1 MKTSLKEFNKDINN
15 LILDIHW
22 KQWGC
27 LGIGSRLE
35 EEKGWIIDLEAL
47 LGSTIFMGQFD
58 KRLFSSALEWVYE
71 YGDWI
76 NVSRLKRI
84 GAYYYKDDDK
94 LNVLLASKN
103 IYELVEN
110 IIKKKRKVNDP
121 KQIQEQVEQYNL
133 PDVYHQV
140 LEKFQVRRV
149 TTEPEVQ
156 KPPLQ
161 QLLLRGFFG
170 INARAEILLYLLN
183 EKEGSSNQIAKTVKF
198 DQKIVYR
205 ILEKWTE
212 AGFIDK
218 ESGRKYFLSNPNLFS
233 VLLKRTDDSVNYLD
247 WIDTFHVMARVMKA
261 IQTGPWES
269 DAYLLSSFFRH
280 ISKDLKRI
288 ARSVDV
294 FISES
299 NLFKGKEYL
308 SPFIKDVTN
317 ILKKL
322 QVNDLN
328 RI

>member
-1 MKTSLKEFNKDINN
+1 MKTSLKEFKKDFNN
-15 LILDIHW
+15 QLLNIHW

-35 EEKGWIIDLEAL
+35 EEKKWIIDLEAL

-58 KRLFSSALEWVYE
+58 KRLFSSALEWLYE
-71 YGDWI
+71 YGEWI

-94 LNVLLASKN
+94 LNVPLASKS
-103 IYELVEN
+103 IYHLVEN
-110 IIKKKRKVNDP
+110 IIKRRRRVDDP

-133 PDVYHQV
+133 PSDYQQV

-149 TTEPEVQ
+149 TTGPEVQ
-156 KPPLQ
+156 KPPLLS
-161 QLLLRGFFG
+161 LLLRGFFG
-170 INARAEILLYLLN
+170 VNARAEVLLYLFYA
-183 EKEGSSNQIAKTVKF
+183 KEGSSNQIAKTIQF

-218 ESGRKYFLSNPNLFS
+218 ESGRKYIMSNPDLYS
-233 VLLKRTDDSVNYLD
+233 ILLKSTDNSVKYLN
-247 WIDTFHVMARVMKA
+247 WINTFHVLARVLKVLN
-261 IQTGPWES
+261 TKPWEN

-280 ISKDLKRI
+280 ISEDIKRT

-294 FISES
+294 SFSDS
-299 NLFKGKEYL
+299 HLFKGEEYL
-308 SPFIKDVTN
+308 SPFIKDIMN

-322 QVNDLN
+322 
-328 RI
+328 

>member
-1 MKTSLKEFNKDINN
+1 MKTSLKEFKKDFNN
-15 LILDIHW
+15 QLLNIHW
-22 KQWGC
+22 KQWEC

-35 EEKGWIIDLEAL
+35 EEKKWIIDLEAL

-58 KRLFSSALEWVYE
+58 KRLFSSALEWLYE
-71 YGDWI
+71 YGEWI

-94 LNVLLASKN
+94 LNVPLASKS
-103 IYELVEN
+103 IYHLVEN
-110 IIKKKRKVNDP
+110 IIKRRRRVDDP

-133 PDVYHQV
+133 PSDYQQV

-149 TTEPEVQ
+149 TTGPEVQ
-156 KPPLQ
+156 KPPLLS
-161 QLLLRGFFG
+161 LLLRGFFG
-170 INARAEILLYLLN
+170 VNARAEVLLYLFYA
-183 EKEGSSNQIAKTVKF
+183 KEGSSNQIAKTIQF

-218 ESGRKYFLSNPNLFS
+218 ESGRKYIMSNPDLYS
-233 VLLKRTDDSVNYLD
+233 ILLKSTDNSVKYLN
-247 WIDTFHVMARVMKA
+247 WINTFHVLARVLKVLN
-261 IQTGPWES
+261 TKPWEN

-280 ISKDLKRI
+280 ISEDIKRT

-294 FISES
+294 SFSDS
-299 NLFKGKEYL
+299 RLFKGEEYL
-308 SPFIKDVTN
+308 SPFIKDIMN

-322 QVNDLN
+322 
-328 RI
+328 